1 MEEKM
6 KGIIT
11 IIGKDRVGIIAQVS
25 TLLADNNVNI
35 LDINQTV
42 MREYFTMIMLVDLEN
57 MKTDFT
63 DLQLNLEKKAKEIK
77 MEIRIQREDIFNKMY
92 EI

>member
-1 MEEKM
+1 M

-11 IIGKDRVGIIAQVS
+11 IIGRDKVGIIAHVS
-25 TLLADNNVNI
+25 TLLCNNNVNI

-57 MKTDFT
+57 MNTNFV
-63 DLQLNLEKKAKEIK
+63 DLQHELIMKGKEIS
-77 MEIRIQREDIFNKMY
+77 MDIRIQREDIFDKMY

>member
-1 MEEKM
+1 M

-25 TLLADNNVNI
+25 TLLANNNVNI

-57 MKTDFT
+57 IKIDFT
-63 DLQLNLEKKAKEIK
+63 DLQQALDKKSKEIK
-77 MEIRIQREDIFNKMY
+77 MEIKIQREDIFNKMY

>member
-1 MEEKM
+1 M

-11 IIGKDRVGIIAQVS
+11 IIGKDRVGIIAQVA
-25 TLLADNNVNI
+25 TLLANNNVNI

-42 MREYFTMIMLVDLEN
+42 MREYFTMIMLVDLED
-57 MKTDFT
+57 MKTDFVT
-63 DLQLNLEKKAKEIK
+63 LQKDLEKKAKEIS
-77 MEIRIQREDIFNKMY
+77 MEIKIQREDIFDKMY

>member
-1 MEEKM
+1 M

-11 IIGKDRVGIIAQVS
+11 IIGKDKVGIIAQVAA
-25 TLLADNNVNI
+25 LLADSNVNI

-42 MREYFTMIMLVDLEN
+42 MQEYFTMIMLVDLEN

-63 DLQLNLEKKAKEIK
+63 ILQQKLDEKSKEIK
-77 MEIRIQREDIFNKMY
+77 MDIKIQREDIFNKMY